1 MIKDFFSLSCKL
13 LKEKKKKKKVVIIT
27 DITYSL

>member
-13 LKEKKKKKKVVIIT
+13 KKKKKKEVVIIR
-27 DITYSL
+27 DLTYSL